1 MIRDRSQL
9 VVVGGG
15 AVGAVLL
22 AFVLAYGQPP
32 QVPPGSGGGSNGGP
46 SGGGGPH
53 GESPGPAGGGHGGR
67 NQWPVYQRHPGD
79 WRRRSGDWRGYGNG
93 RSGMMPQISS
103 GWFQRPYPYHLD
115 YYKMRWGGS
124 YAPYFG
130 NLYGVP
136 FGTPQ
141 VVNGGWGPG
150 AGAWGAEAGLP
161 QGYEWMDNGSGAN
174 GVAAE
179 SARRAADVSAS
190 GASSES
196 QPTAGES
203 LPAPVK

>member
-9 VVVGGG
+9 VIVGGG

-32 QVPPGSGGGSNGGP
+32 SGSYGNSNTPNGGPQGGSGGPQGQHDN
-46 SGGGGPH
+46 
-53 GESPGPAGGGHGGR
+53 R
-67 NQWPVYQRHPGD
+67 WPVYQRHAGEWKNWGGN
-79 WRRRSGDWRGYGNG
+79 WRRDGYAG
-93 RSGMMPQISS
+93 RQSMTPQVSS
-103 GWFQRPYPYHLD
+103 SWFQRPYPYHLD

-150 AGAWGAEAGLP
+150 ASGWGPSGGAIPP
-161 QGYEWMDNGSGAN
+161 QGYEWMDGAPNGGSPG
-174 GVAAE
+174 
-179 SARRAADVSAS
+179 AS
-190 GASSES
+190 GAVVDDKTSADSNSANEKSES
-196 QPTAGES
+196 QATGGES
-203 LPAPVK
+203 LPTPNK